1 MNEFKITVEI
11 PGLAEAISNL
21 AAALS
26 AGQVHTVCNQHG
38 TNNHHIE
45 NVGTVNM
52 DAPVVKEN
60 PTTEAAPVQTA
71 QTSSTVAPTTA
82 PDPAPATVAT
92 TAPAAQGKSYTVD
105 DLSRAGATL
114 IDQGKMPQLI
124 DLLKKYGVQA
134 VTQLD
139 ASQYPAFV
147 EDMKALGAAL

>member
-147 EDMKALGAAL
+147 EDMKALGASL

>member
-26 AGQVHTVCNQHG
+26 TGQVHTVCNQHG

-45 NVGTVNM
+45 NVGTVNV
-52 DAPVVKEN
+52 DASVVKEN

-147 EDMKALGAAL
+147 EDMKALGASL

>member
-1 MNEFKITVEI
+1 MYEFKITVEI

-21 AAALS
+21 ATALS
-26 AGQVHTVCNQHG
+26 TGKVHTVCNQHG
-38 TNNHHIE
+38 ENNHHIE
-45 NVGTVNM
+45 NVGTISMGVP
-52 DAPVVKEN
+52 AAKEI
-60 PTTEAAPVQTA
+60 PTMEAAPVQTA
-71 QTSSTVAPTTA
+71 PTSDIVTPIPA
-82 PDPAPATVAT
+82 PDPAPTTVAT
-92 TAPAAQGKSYTVD
+92 TAPAAPAKSYTVD

>member
-147 EDMKALGAAL
+147 EDMKALGTAL

>member
-26 AGQVHTVCNQHG
+26 TGQVHTVCNQHG

>member
-26 AGQVHTVCNQHG
+26 SGQVHTVCNQHG

-139 ASQYPAFV
+139 ASQYPAFA
-147 EDMKALGAAL
+147 EDMKTLGAAL